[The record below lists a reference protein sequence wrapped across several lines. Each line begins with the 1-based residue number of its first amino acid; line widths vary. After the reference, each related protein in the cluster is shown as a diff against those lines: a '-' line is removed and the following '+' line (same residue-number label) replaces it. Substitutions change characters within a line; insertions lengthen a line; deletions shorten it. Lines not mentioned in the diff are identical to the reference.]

1 MHKMLFGILFLNP
14 ADNIT
19 CKKKNYIKLESCKI
33 EAFSLMFIIFATAV
47 FLLTVIRK
55 VYSTF
60 GF

>member
-1 MHKMLFGILFLNP
+1 MLFGILFLNP

-19 CKKKNYIKLESCKI
+19 CKKNYIKLESCKI